1 MAKDRK
7 LTDKQ
12 IAYKHKMMKKMVD
25 DKYAHAIEK
34 QSSAIRQTADRWKEK
49 MIKSVRTFKYKRAR
63 TRRQTKRVER
73 RESLRAKL
81 EAIDD
86 ESEDD
91 PLVSDDSSDYDIFGY
106 IHEDSNPS
114 DDDDEDFEPPGAGVP
129 GVLAD

>member
-12 IAYKHKMMKKMVD
+12 IAYKHMMMKKMVD
-25 DKYAHAIEK
+25 DKYAHAREK
-34 QSSAIRQTADRWKEK
+34 QSNAIKWTADRWKEK

-63 TRRQTKRVER
+63 TRRQIKREER

-81 EAIDD
+81 EAIDS
-86 ESEDD
+86 ESDDD
-91 PLVSDDSSDYDIFGY
+91 PRVSDDSSDFDIFGD

-114 DDDDEDFEPPGAGVP
+114 DDDDEHYDPPGKGTACALVN
-129 GVLAD
+129 